1 MPLSPE
7 KIELFGA
14 KPDDIHSVRLDLTT
28 DCNLRCVYC
37 TRSQPGYKVV
47 NMTSKIFAAILS
59 GIGRYQG
66 IEFIEIN
73 GHGETTAHPKWRSM
87 CELLFKEN
95 YNVSITSNFAKI
107 FDPFE
112 INLLSRF
119 TSILISMDSSDR
131 ELLRSLRRKV
141 DLRTILLNMT
151 AVRARALKNGR
162 RPPVFGLS
170 CGLYDQSVM
179 GIEDLA
185 RFAVVM
191 GVKNII
197 FWNLT
202 KHRDLPDVV
211 NPQPLDVLSDAE
223 LVLALARIDGAE
235 KILREFG
242 IAFHYAGDFM
252 KRLRDR
258 AAGGEALPEPGQ
270 VLSQAGE
277 KMTRCCTNPWRHV
290 EFSPQGGVAYCC
302 NHPTVGSLEEGSL
315 ESIRNNERSKK
326 LRLSLLTGDLDPH
339 CRKCTEKKMMPVT
352 EFLKRFEEVE
362 GGSDPAP

>member
-1 MPLSPE
+1 MPLSQDN
-7 KIELFGA
+7 IEPFGA
-14 KPDDIHSVRLDLTT
+14 KPGEIDSVRLDLTT

-37 TRSQPGYKVV
+37 TRSQPGYRVV
-47 NMTSKIFAAILS
+47 NMTPRIFAAILS
-59 GIGRYQG
+59 GIGKHKG

-95 YNVSITSNFAKI
+95 YNVSVTSNFAKV
-107 FDPFE
+107 FDPIE

-119 TSILISMDSSDR
+119 TSILISMDVSDR
-131 ELLRSLRRKV
+131 DLLRSIRRKV

-170 CGLYDQSVM
+170 AGLYDRSVM
-179 GIEDLA
+179 GVEDLA
-185 RFAVVM
+185 RFAAVM

-202 KHRDLPDVV
+202 KHKDLPEVD

-223 LVLALARIDGAE
+223 LALALARVEGAE
-235 KILREFG
+235 KILRQFG

-252 KRLRDR
+252 KRLRAR
-258 AAGGEALPEPGQ
+258 IAGGEALPEPGQ
-270 VLSQAGE
+270 ALSKDGV

-302 NHPTVGSLEEGSL
+302 NHPVVGSLAKGTL
-315 ESIRNNERSKK
+315 ESIRENEASKK

-339 CRKCTEKKMMPVT
+339 CRICSEKKMMPVA
-352 EFLKRFEEVE
+352 EFLKRFDEV
-362 GGSDPAP
+362 GGGGDPAP

>member
-7 KIELFGA
+7 NIEPFGA
-14 KPDDIHSVRLDLTT
+14 QPGNIHSVRLDLTT

-37 TRSQPGYKVV
+37 TRSQPGYPVV
-47 NMTSKIFAAILS
+47 NMTSKIFAAILA
-59 GIGRYQG
+59 GLGKYQG

-87 CELLFKEN
+87 CEMLFKEN

-107 FDPFE
+107 FDSFE
-112 INLLSRF
+112 VNLLSRF

-141 DLRTILLNMT
+141 DVRTILLNMT

-162 RPPVFGLS
+162 RPPDFGLS

-179 GIEDLA
+179 GVEDLA
-185 RFAVVM
+185 RFAVVL
-191 GVKNII
+191 GIKNVI

-202 KHRDLPDVV
+202 KHKDLPGVI
-211 NPQPLDVLSDAE
+211 NPQPLGVLTDEE
-223 LVLALARIDGAE
+223 LVRALACIDGAE
-235 KILREFG
+235 RIFREFG

-252 KRLRDR
+252 PQLRAR
-258 AAGGEALPEPGQ
+258 AAGDEALPEPGQ
-270 VLSQAGE
+270 VLSRAGE

-290 EFSPQGGVAYCC
+290 EFSPQGGVTYCC
-302 NHPTVGSLEEGSL
+302 NHPDVGCLAQGSLEA
-315 ESIRNNERSKK
+315 IRNNERSRQ
-326 LRLSLLTGDLDPH
+326 LRLSLLTGDLNPH
-339 CRKCTEKKMMPVT
+339 CRMCTEKKMMPMA
-352 EFLKRFEEVE
+352 EFLKRFDEVD
-362 GGSDPAP
+362 GGRNPEP